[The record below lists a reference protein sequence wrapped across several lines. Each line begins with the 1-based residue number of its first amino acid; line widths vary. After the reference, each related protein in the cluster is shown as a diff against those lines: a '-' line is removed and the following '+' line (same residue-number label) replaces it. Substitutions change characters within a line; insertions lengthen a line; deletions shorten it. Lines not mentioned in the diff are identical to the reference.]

1 MELEAVG
8 TGQRREVG
16 VEEVWCGSGEEVWC
30 ARSLEQLEHL
40 RRRGEQKERP
50 AGEVTARQLE
60 RAQRIVATVER
71 IEAQL
76 AVWRAQ
82 GGGQET
88 RACARVVQA
97 VRGTNRDD
105 ELL

>member
-1 MELEAVG
+1 MELEAVE

-16 VEEVWCGSGEEVWC
+16 VEEVWCGSGCGSAEEVWC

-50 AGEVTARQLE
+50 EGEVGARLLE
-60 RAQRIVATVER
+60 RAQRIVETVER
-71 IEAQL
+71 IEEQL
-76 AVWRAQ
+76 AAWRAQ

-88 RACARVVQA
+88 RASARVV
-97 VRGTNRDD
+97 
-105 ELL
+105 